1 MLSERNLEKEKLKL
15 HFMYVV
21 IILVLVNVMVGAFL
35 LFGKKNALAHLS
47 SAGTLLSIV
56 LAIVA
61 ILITLWDVAGQK
73 SNVLDVKN
81 SVEDLKGVT
90 GEITDI
96 IRQFEKTNGERESE
110 LITLINQFNEN
121 YKENA
126 ATFDVLAEKV
136 EKLSVT
142 GDDKN
147 ELANIKGEILGLKK
161 KIENPMT
168 SKIVSS
174 SINPIVNSSM
184 KSRMGTARIDGKG
197 NLVYHDDHGSYY
209 YDAKLRTFVRGEGKV
224 EKKLET

>member
-1 MLSERNLEKEKLKL
+1 MLNERNLEKEKLKL

-96 IRQFEKTNGERESE
+96 IRQFEETNRERESE

-121 YKENA
+121 YKENG
-126 ATFDVLAEKV
+126 ATFDVLAEKL

-142 GDDKN
+142 GDDKT

-161 KIENPMT
+161 KIESPVT
-168 SKIVSS
+168 SKIVNS
-174 SINPIVNSSM
+174 SIKSS
-184 KSRMGTARIDGKG
+184 RIDDNG
-197 NLVYHDDHGSYY
+197 NLVFNDEHGGYYY
-209 YDAKLRTFVRGEGKV
+209 YDVNLGVLVRKTKEGKL
-224 EKKLET
+224 EKKLEI

>member
-1 MLSERNLEKEKLKL
+1 MNERNLEKEKLKL

-96 IRQFEKTNGERESE
+96 IEQFEKTNRERESE
-110 LITLINQFNEN
+110 LITLMNKFGEN
-121 YKENA
+121 YKENSSIL
-126 ATFDVLAEKV
+126 DSLAEKV

-142 GDDKN
+142 GDDKS
-147 ELANIKGEILGLKK
+147 ELDIIKDEILGLKT
-161 KIENPMT
+161 KIKGPVT
-168 SKIVSS
+168 STEYIIPNS
-174 SINPIVNSSM
+174 SIFKSNIIESSILDSNSRDNYVISDSFDYHYDS
-184 KSRMGTARIDGKG
+184 KTG
-197 NLVYHDDHGSYY
+197 N
-209 YDAKLRTFVRGEGKV
+209 FVRKSKDKV
-224 EKKLET
+224 EEKDK